1 MVRTRKPKSF
11 VTPEGITVTELP
23 LAHPDYDTKPTGKT
37 LLDLIE
43 EKRPRDADG
52 NVISEKKAGEEEEMG
67 LEEVFGPG
75 MNTLVIAVPMVI
87 LLFWLDVIVHMQYL
101 QEIEWWSIAMRC
113 LKGSPGMFCSSY
125 FPFVSSFL

>member
-1 MVRTRKPKSF
+1 M
-11 VTPEGITVTELP
+11 
-23 LAHPDYDTKPTGKT
+23 AHPDYDTKPTGKT